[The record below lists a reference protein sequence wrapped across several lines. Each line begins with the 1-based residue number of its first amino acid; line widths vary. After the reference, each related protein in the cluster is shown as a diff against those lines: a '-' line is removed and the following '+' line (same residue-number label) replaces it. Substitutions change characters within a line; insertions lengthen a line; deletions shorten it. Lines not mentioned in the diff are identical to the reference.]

1 VAAVAKEMVS
11 RIAKK
16 RSAKPDG
23 GGDMKAKTEEDHQD
37 ELLSMLVGISK
48 EKLYDQPEMKSSGGW
63 RPIR

>member
-1 VAAVAKEMVS
+1 MTNSMQIGLPAKEMVS

-23 GGDMKAKTEEDHQD
+23 GGDKKAKTEEHHQD

-48 EKLYDQPEMKSSGGW
+48 EKLYD
-63 RPIR
+63 